1 VREVHGR
8 EKVREVHG
16 EDKAHAKIKER
27 GTHAE
32 IYMSRSPIQT
42 FQGRVMG

>member
-1 VREVHGR
+1 MA

-27 GTHAE
+27 ARLLK
-32 IYMSRSPIQT
+32 YLCPALLFKLSR
-42 FQGRVMG
+42 GG

>member
-1 VREVHGR
+1 MA

-27 GTHAE
+27 GTPAE
-32 IYMSRSPIQT
+32 IFMSRSPIQT